1 MPDVT
6 LIGVDFSNYV
16 RTARIACEEKGISH
30 DLNADHLQGLEDLK
44 SETHLAYHPFGRI
57 PVLQH
62 DGFILFETSAI
73 CRYIDESFD
82 GPALVPSERR
92 QAALMEQWV
101 SAYHGYAHPAIM
113 LGHIVHYVFPKGEDG
128 GPDREAVEAGLP
140 ELAAK
145 LKILNKALE
154 AGPYLLGETPT
165 IADFHLLPAVD
176 YLTTTP
182 EGREHLA
189 AAPNV
194 ARFRDSFAQRPSY
207 AATLPESFKEAA

>member
-1 MPDVT
+1 MTDVT

-16 RTARIACEEKGISH
+16 RTARIACEEKGITH
-30 DLNADHLQGLEDLK
+30 ELTTDHLSSVADLK
-44 SETHLAYHPFGRI
+44 SEAHLAYHPFGRI
-57 PVLQH
+57 PVLLH
-62 DGFILFETSAI
+62 DGFTLFETSAI
-73 CRYIDESFD
+73 CRYIDENFD

-92 QAALMEQWV
+92 QTALMEQWI

-113 LGHIVHYVFPKGEDG
+113 IGHFAHYLFPKGDDG

-145 LKILNKALE
+145 LNILNKELE

-165 IADFHLLPAVD
+165 IADFFLLPAVD

-182 EGREHLA
+182 EGRDHLA
-189 AAPNV
+189 GAPNI

-207 AATLPESFKEAA
+207 AATLPERLKEAA